1 MYRLLPCLL
10 LVALIGIGCQDSV
23 KAVEPGADPVVTKA
37 ATKTPA
43 KTPAKAPK
51 KIAIPSYKTILKI
64 TPTEKSKL
72 PAKLVKAAGD
82 DHRDLV
88 QRGLDYYKKA
98 KIDAYTC
105 TFRKHERI
113 DGKLKDP
120 QRMQVKFTESPF
132 RVAMAWDTG
141 KGLGVPEGDRI
152 IFVAGENIE
161 DGKAH
166 MIVRP
171 TNGFARMVTGGSVLR
186 LPDHK
191 DVMKHT
197 LRPCTMFG
205 FKNSL
210 ENLHAIYTEAHE
222 RGELAQKLLGT
233 TTVDGK
239 TCLVLLRVTP
249 NQSKRYPC
257 TISEICLDA
266 ETFLPYRIVGYTA
279 AGKLYCDYM
288 YTDVNFKAKL
298 TAKEFTRK
306 ANDIKPK

>member
-10 LVALIGIGCQDSV
+10 LVALIGIACQDSV
-23 KAVEPGADPVVTKA
+23 KPVEPGNEPVVTKA
-37 ATKTPA
+37 AA
-43 KTPAKAPK
+43 KPSAKSPAKAPK
-51 KIAIPSYKTILKI
+51 KIAIPAYTSRLKI
-64 TPTEKSKL
+64 TPTEKSEL
-72 PAKLVKAAGD
+72 SAKLIQEAND

-88 QRGLDYYKKA
+88 QRGLDYYKTA

-113 DGKLKDP
+113 RGELKKP
-120 QRMQVKFTESPF
+120 QQMKVKFTEKPF
-132 RVAMAWDTG
+132 RVAMAWVEG

-152 IFVAGENIE
+152 IFVAGQNME

-171 TNGFARMVTGGSVLR
+171 SSGFARTLTGGSVLR
-186 LPDHK
+186 IPDEK
-191 DVMKHT
+191 SVMKHT

-210 ENLHAIYTEAHE
+210 ENLHDIYTQASK

-233 TTVDGK
+233 TTVGGK
-239 TCLVLLRVTP
+239 KCLVLLRVTP
-249 NQSKRYPC
+249 NESKRYPC

-279 AGKLYCDYM
+279 SGKLYCDYI

-298 TAKEFTRK
+298 TAKDFTRK
-306 ANDIKPK
+306 ANGIKPK

>member
-1 MYRLLPCLL
+1 MYRLLPCFL
-10 LVALIGIGCQDSV
+10 LVALIGIACQDSV
-23 KAVEPGADPVVTKA
+23 KAVEPGAEPVVAAT

-43 KTPAKAPK
+43 KSPK
-51 KIAIPSYKTILKI
+51 KIAIPTYKTILKI
-64 TPTEKSKL
+64 TPIAESKL
-72 PAKLVKAAGD
+72 PAKLVKSAND

-105 TFRKHERI
+105 TFMKQERM
-113 DGKLKDP
+113 DGKLKEP
-120 QRMQVKFTESPF
+120 QQMKVKFTEKPF
-132 RVAMAWDTG
+132 RVALAWVEG

-152 IFVAGENIE
+152 IFVAGQNME

-171 TNGFARMVTGGSVLR
+171 ANGFLRSITGGSVLR
-186 LPDHK
+186 LPDGK
-191 DVMKHT
+191 DALKHT

-210 ENLHAIYTEAHE
+210 ENLHKIYTEAHT

-239 TCLVLLRVTP
+239 KCLVLLRVTP
-249 NQSKRYPC
+249 NKSKRYPC

-279 AGKLYCDYM
+279 SGKLYCDYM

-298 TAKEFTRK
+298 TAKDFTRK